1 MAKLNWEN
9 AGVAELNATQ
19 RFVLKCFENNGY
31 LTFEQVCSY
40 ADGIFSVRAVR
51 DAFRQLYVAGIIKRE
66 GDGWHGVE
74 PVYGI
79 TKQ

>member
-19 RFVLKCFENNGY
+19 RLVLKYLEKKGN

-40 ADGIFSVRAVR
+40 ADGVFSVRSVR
-51 DAFRQLYVAGIIKRE
+51 DAFRRLYDAGLIKRE
-66 GDGWHGVE
+66 GDGWCGVE
-74 PVYGI
+74 PIYGI
-79 TKQ
+79 KR